1 MGNLL
6 NFAVYNPAIL
16 SDEDFLAGFVARR
29 ELAEKLIN
37 RLREVTLDNVAQ
49 HRLII
54 GQRGMGKTSMLRR
67 ISLGI
72 REDPELS
79 KVLLPLN
86 FREEQY
92 NVHNLHVFWSNCLD
106 ALGDLFE
113 KEGNRNLASQVD
125 RDVVMLSRKVD
136 DLDGALALEVFK
148 GWCSKVGKRPLLL
161 IDNIDLI
168 FDGLAKQ
175 DWTLRR
181 ILQEPGGIVVIGA
194 TCSFLEATAKIEAP
208 FYDFFQIELLEKVTY
223 TEMITCLRSLA
234 RERGAQGR
242 KVLHL
247 LDGDP
252 ARIQSLYDLT
262 GGNPRTLVLLYLLLE
277 MDTDGDVMGDLERLL
292 DQVTVLYKARV
303 EDLPPQSRVVL
314 DAVALNW
321 NPITVS
327 SISETTGIEATSVS
341 SQLDRLQKLGI
352 VEKVTLSTPAPTGYQ
367 LGERFF
373 NIWYLMRNASRR
385 LRNRLRWL
393 TEFLRRLY
401 SPQQLSSMACDFMR
415 SPSGDGHSAGM
426 YCLALADA
434 VGDSSLRHALH
445 HFATSQ
451 LDDYSQEIRT
461 KLEEIVDLSDLDKT
475 TLEMKELKRRVLNC
489 QRNWGSSSAEE
500 FWNLLGGSV
509 SISKGEKQRIISD
522 LPSLPVDEINRI
534 VSIYKDGEAKINK
547 SIGLTGIFDELR
559 TALREGIINEPG
571 DLNHAQAAANYFGS
585 DEILAV
591 IIHFVDENKIN
602 SLDKCK
608 LNEISDALSNLFN
621 ESKKELNSLCYYKYG
636 WFLVYSSRFDDAEAA
651 YRQSIEKDKNNYRP
665 WSSLGYVLHKHL
677 GRFEEAEF
685 AYRRAI
691 ELNPKLSNPWNNLG
705 ILLRDNLR
713 RYEDAEV
720 AFRKSIEIIPKKVIF
735 WNNLGNLLKNQF
747 KRYSEAEIIYRQAI
761 EIDPKAAYI
770 WCNLGDLY
778 QCCLEKFEEAEAAYR
793 KAIEIDSEYSRPWD
807 NLGDLLQHRV
817 MRYEEAE
824 AAYKKAI
831 EIDPANAFPWNSLG
845 WLFQEHFDRYEEA
858 ETAYRKA
865 IEINPKID
873 EPWNGLGWL
882 LQERFG
888 RYEEAEAAYRKAID
902 IDPENAAT
910 WNNLGDLLHDHL
922 GRYKDANEAYRRSVE
937 LSPRDIR
944 SWTSFGNLLYDHLG
958 DKEQAEIAYKHE
970 FDLSPDEIA
979 PKVNLAYLLMSDP
992 NRSSEAELYYEEAVK
1007 CLPVHGHSLLTA
1019 FRAFAHDNFGEAIKA
1034 FAIALETDHPELF
1047 TVFYP
1052 GLMRVLRI
1060 AKERD
1065 YGEKLLQFMDESG
1078 LGERYWP
1085 LYAAF
1090 TAYMFGEEKL
1100 RDVNPEVRRAA
1111 KRIYD
1116 WLASNQKDGTV
1127 EEKTG
1132 KKGVRKTGRKQTK

>member
-29 ELAEKLIN
+29 ELAEKLIS

-79 KVLLPLN
+79 KVLLPLT

-113 KEGNRNLASQVD
+113 KGGNRNLASQVD
-125 RDVVMLSRKVD
+125 RDVVMLSRKGD
-136 DLDGALALEVFK
+136 DLDGSLALEVFK

-223 TEMITCLRSLA
+223 TEMISCLRSLA
-234 RERGAQGR
+234 RERGVQGR

-327 SISETTGIEATSVS
+327 GISETTGIEATSVS

-434 VGDSSLRHALH
+434 VGDTSLRHVLH

-489 QRNWGSSSAEE
+489 QRNWGDSSAEE
-500 FWNLLGGSV
+500 FWDLLGGSA
-509 SISKGEKQRIISD
+509 SISRSEKQRIISE
-522 LPSLPVDEINRI
+522 LPSLSVDEIHRI
-534 VSIYKDGEAKINK
+534 VNIYKDEEANTNK
-547 SIGLTGIFDELR
+547 SIGLTKAFDQFR

-571 DLNHAQAAANYFGS
+571 DLNHALAAANYLGS
-585 DEILAV
+585 DEILAA
-591 IIHFVDENKIN
+591 IICYIDKEIVNRMETS
-602 SLDKCK
+602 SLD
-608 LNEISDALSNLFN
+608 EISDALSTLF
-621 ESKKELNSLCYYKYG
+621 ERKKHDLNSECHNGYG
-636 WFLVYSSRFDDAEAA
+636 LLLT
-651 YRQSIEKDKNNYRP
+651 YR
-665 WSSLGYVLHKHL
+665 SLY
-677 GRFEEAEF
+677 
-685 AYRRAI
+685 
-691 ELNPKLSNPWNNLG
+691 
-705 ILLRDNLR
+705 D
-713 RYEDAEV
+713 
-720 AFRKSIEIIPKKVIF
+720 
-735 WNNLGNLLKNQF
+735 
-747 KRYSEAEIIYRQAI
+747 EAEIV
-761 EIDPKAAYI
+761 
-770 WCNLGDLY
+770 
-778 QCCLEKFEEAEAAYR
+778 FR
-793 KAIEIDSEYSRPWD
+793 KAIEIDPNNVNPWI
-807 NLGDLLQHRV
+807 NLGNIQGYCLR
-817 MRYEEAE
+817 RPEEAE
-824 AAYKKAI
+824 
-831 EIDPANAFPWNSLG
+831 N
-845 WLFQEHFDRYEEA
+845 
-858 ETAYRKA
+858 TYRKA
-865 IEINPKID
+865 IGIDQNNASAWFNLGDILYYDFCRYDESEAAYLKALEINP
-873 EPWNGLGWL
+873 EFAESWNSMGCL
-882 LQERFG
+882 LQTHFG
-888 RYEEAEAAYRKAID
+888 RYKEAEIAFRKAIT
-902 IDPENAAT
+902 INPKYSYT
-910 WNNLGDLLHDHL
+910 WG
-922 GRYKDANEAYRRSVE
+922 S
-937 LSPRDIR
+937 I
-944 SWTSFGNLLYDHLG
+944 GNLLYDHLG
-958 DKEQAEIAYKHE
+958 QIREAEIAYRKGLE
-970 FDLSPDEIA
+970 LSPDEIA
-979 PKVNLAYLLMSDP
+979 PKVNLAYLLLSDP
-992 NRSSEAELYYEEAVK
+992 NRSSEAEPYYDESVK
-1007 CLPVHGHSLLTA
+1007 QLPIHGYSLLTA
-1019 FRAFAHDNFGEAIKA
+1019 FRAFAHDNFGEATKA
-1034 FAIALETDHPELF
+1034 FAIALETDHPEIF

-1090 TAYMFGEEKL
+1090 TAYVFGEEKL

-1116 WLASNQKDGTV
+1116 WLTSNQKHGVV

-1132 KKGVRKTGRKQTK
+1132 KKGVRKTGRK